1 MRFSTLIIKNLL
13 RRRLRSSF
21 TVIGISIG
29 IATIV
34 ALGAVVI
41 GMTSGLEG
49 VLKAGQA
56 DFSVVQRGVSD
67 MSLSRVDENRAYEIE
82 ALDGVNKAS
91 GILWTFFSVEDN
103 PYFLIWGLEKDDLT
117 TAGLNIVSGSPFSQ
131 EYDVI
136 IGEAASKELDKAVG
150 DKLLLRE
157 KEFNITGIFETSS
170 VYQSKGAATSLKKLQ
185 EMEKQEGYVTL
196 IYVELNNDAD
206 IESISQRIEEE
217 FPDLITIKSASEL
230 GKVDK
235 GLELM
240 DAASSAISLLAII
253 IGGIGVTNTMIMSIF
268 ERTREIGVLRA
279 IGWRRKRI
287 LSLILGESM
296 LLCLFSI
303 PIGSLLGIFG
313 VHLLSLY
320 PAIGGILEPMF
331 TLEVF
336 VRAFLVAS
344 AVGIIGGLYPAYRAS
359 KLSPAEAM
367 RYE

>member
-1 MRFSTLIIKNLL
+1 MRFSAIIIRNLL

-21 TVIGISIG
+21 TVLGISIG

-34 ALGAVVI
+34 ALGAIVS

-56 DFSVVQRGVSD
+56 DFSAVQRGVSD
-67 MSLSRVDENRAYEIE
+67 LSLSRVDENRANEIE
-82 ALDGVNKAS
+82 ALEGVNKAS
-91 GILWTFFSVEDN
+91 GILWTFFSVENN
-103 PYFLIWGLEKDDLT
+103 PYFLIWGLEKDDLA
-117 TAGLNIVSGSPFSQ
+117 TAGLNIVNGSSFSQ
-131 EYDVI
+131 EYEII

-150 DKLLLRE
+150 DILLLRE
-157 KEFNITGIFETSS
+157 KEFNITGVFETSS
-170 VYQSKGAATSLKKLQ
+170 VFQSKGAATSLKKLQ

-196 IYVELNNDAD
+196 IYVKLDDNAD

-230 GKVDK
+230 GNVDK

-240 DAASSAISLLAII
+240 DAASSAVSLLAIV

-296 LLCLFSI
+296 LLCLFSV
-303 PIGSLLGIFG
+303 PIGSLMGIFG
-313 VHLLSLY
+313 VQLLSLY
-320 PAIGGILEPMF
+320 PVISGILEPIF

-336 VRAFLVAS
+336 ARAFLVAF
-344 AVGIIGGLYPAYRAS
+344 AVGLIGGFYPAYRAS
-359 KLSPAEAM
+359 KLSPSEAM